1 MATGKQMLEAVLQ
14 AVRSHPDQKE
24 LRLSIFDA
32 IDLGKLT
39 PSDLQELGVD
49 LQRSEQISGDLL
61 SGSFDELGNWL
72 GTKLVRDKAAKN
84 LIPGEGFRRTAGI
97 WWTGDY
103 DPDALVEEIRQLR
116 NPGAT

>member
-14 AVRSHPDQKE
+14 AVRSQPGLPE
-24 LRLSIFDA
+24 LRLSTFDA
-32 IDLGKLT
+32 IDLEKLT
-39 PSDLQELGVD
+39 PSDLQDLGVD
-49 LQRSEQISGDLL
+49 TAMAERISGDLL

-84 LIPGEGFRRTAGI
+84 LIPGEGLRRTAGI

-103 DPDALVEEIRQLR
+103 DPDAVVEEIRQLR
-116 NPGAT
+116 NPGAK